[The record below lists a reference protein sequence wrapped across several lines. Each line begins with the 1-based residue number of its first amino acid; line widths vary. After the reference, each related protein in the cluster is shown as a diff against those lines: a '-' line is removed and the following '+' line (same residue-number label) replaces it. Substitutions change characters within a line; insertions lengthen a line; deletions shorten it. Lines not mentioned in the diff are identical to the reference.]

1 MPADIRAVRV
11 HGRDDLR
18 LDHEPPPTAGP
29 DEALVDVA
37 YGGVCGSDL
46 HYWRDGAVGTSILR
60 GPMILGHEVV
70 GRVAAAA
77 ADGSGPAVGQAVA
90 IHPARSCGHCQ
101 WCLGGA
107 ANLCPETRYLGS
119 AAQWPHTDGGFADQI
134 AVPAGRLIPLPDSL
148 DLRRASLAEP
158 AGIAFHAL
166 DRAEAVGAPIG
177 GAHVLVVGGGPIGLL
192 VAAGARYREAASVTV
207 ADVQER
213 PLEVARQLGVR
224 AVHARD
230 LPDGAEL
237 AAEASL
243 RADGLDHTSPTSH
256 DRPTSPSGPIPPDI
270 VIESSGTVPGLT
282 SAIRSARPG
291 GTVVLLG
298 QVPAGDI
305 SVPASLCVTRELTL
319 TGSLR
324 LIEIE
329 RSVAFLAD
337 PRAVVDPIVS
347 DVFPAGQAAEAFAV
361 AADPARSS
369 KVLLDFSR

>member
-1 MPADIRAVRV
+1 MRALRV

-18 LDHEPPPTAGP
+18 LDREPAPVAGP

-46 HYWRDGAVGTSILR
+46 HYWRDGAVGTSVLR

-70 GRVAAAA
+70 GRVAVSA
-77 ADGSGPAVGQAVA
+77 ADGSGPTAGQAVA

-101 WCLGGA
+101 WCLSGA

-134 AVPAGRLIPLPDSL
+134 AVPAGRLIPLPDGL

-166 DRAEAVGAPIG
+166 DRAEAVGAPIS

-192 VAAGARYREAASVTV
+192 VAAVARYRGAASVTV

-213 PLEVARQLGVR
+213 PLQVARELGVQ

-230 LPDGAEL
+230 LPDL
-237 AAEASL
+237 L
-243 RADGLDHTSPTSH
+243 T
-256 DRPTSPSGPIPPDI
+256 PPGI

-305 SVPASLCVTRELTL
+305 PVPASLAVTRELTL

-337 PRAVVDPIVS
+337 PDAVVDPIVS
-347 DVFPAGQAAEAFAV
+347 DVFSAEQAVEAFAV